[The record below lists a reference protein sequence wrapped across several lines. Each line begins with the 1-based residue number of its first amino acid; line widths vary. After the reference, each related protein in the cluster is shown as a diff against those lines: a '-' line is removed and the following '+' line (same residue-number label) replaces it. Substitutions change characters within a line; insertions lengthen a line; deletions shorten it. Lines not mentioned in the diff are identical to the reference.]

1 MALKN
6 FPIDFVRQVI
16 IQTLAEEKLKDN
28 KYFGGDSQVNLF
40 SFYEQLQK
48 DEEVN
53 RYVEIYRDLTEQQ
66 NRTGLIMNG
75 TIIAPENPTITN
87 LNQCLI
93 VPMSFTCNFRVKLA
107 NRDMAL
113 ETINNLIKVL
123 KGRKQDMVEF
133 DNGKL
138 FKLGTLG
145 NRISGKPNI
154 EKGDLLF
161 SEPSPNATI
170 NSTYIANKISAL
182 TDLGFVN
189 ELANR
194 DYFYGSWIGG
204 SNMKIYTYER
214 LLGTVALDYCDIED
228 IHYYG
233 GSGNNRIINGWVNF
247 KSQDTYGQVP
257 EQISISITF
266 GVSDGN
272 TDIYQTISATA
283 SGDDI
288 SLDSEGHIVGSALFE
303 LNEIPESTFAD
314 CGQVDTWIDDYS
326 DPTLNEYVKIVDDGN
341 TKGVIFPPEHNGING
356 RYMISLSFDSL
367 RCDEPRTLNSEEY
380 CMISFGGSATLV
392 DSSVM
397 LGNKLVKLQIKRK
410 LIKADTD
417 INISDSDY
425 YWLEPLELP
434 SGNNADTQVNQLLK
448 NKFLTNTHTD
458 SLAISLQYT
467 FIVDKNI
474 DILYQFFKYARYGKQ
489 GTSGNNYLDGITPN
503 MIYEIKEIWSSW
515 GQVEVETFKAKVVE
529 SIDIENTESDALTIT
544 IPFQVQGDNN

>member
-123 KGRKQDMVEF
+123 KGRKRDIAEF

-138 FKLGTLG
+138 FMVGTIGNYYNENEFYIQTKSGDYIGEWDEDFSVNAWMTDQTDGRIKELDDLGIYV
-145 NRISGKPNI
+145 N
-154 EKGDLLF
+154 
-161 SEPSPNATI
+161 PNAYYYVGR
-170 NSTYIANKISAL
+170 NESCG
-182 TDLGFVN
+182 LGVIKKV
-189 ELANR
+189 
-194 DYFYGSWIGG
+194 D
-204 SNMKIYTYER
+204 
-214 LLGTVALDYCDIED
+214 
-228 IHYYG
+228 
-233 GSGNNRIINGWVNF
+233 
-247 KSQDTYGQVP
+247 
-257 EQISISITF
+257 
-266 GVSDGN
+266 
-272 TDIYQTISATA
+272 
-283 SGDDI
+283 
-288 SLDSEGHIVGSALFE
+288 
-303 LNEIPESTFAD
+303 
-314 CGQVDTWIDDYS
+314 DTWVQIF
-326 DPTLNEYVKIVDDGN
+326 NDG
-341 TKGVIFPPEHNGING
+341 TYHDIIFPEVEGEDFTK
-356 RYMISLSFDSL
+356 YKLSMSFDSI

-392 DSSVM
+392 DERVM

-417 INISDSDY
+417 ININDSDY

-544 IPFQVQGDNN
+544 IPFQVQGDN